1 MTDQYNDEKHHV
13 RPPDR
18 TPPDSDQRF
27 VGTLF
32 KASEKQTAK
41 HHVRPPGV
49 SYPYGERGE
58 VYLPEER
65 RNEGLRSKNER
76 NILAKELRMA
86 RVFAKAGYKIV
97 FNETG
102 TGTHDVFIDG
112 IAADLKKLKNHTQVA
127 KRAKKAVNLQGAE
140 WVLFEFEQETKEV
153 YAEIER
159 LKIRNIHGKY
169 FFSGSGIVY
178 NF

>member
-1 MTDQYNDEKHHV
+1 MTDQYNDEKS
-13 RPPDR
+13 PQSGR

-32 KASEKQTAK
+32 KASEKQTAM

-86 RVFAKAGYKIV
+86 RIFAKAGHKIV

-112 IAADLKKLKNHTQVA
+112 IAADLKRLEGHNNIVR
-127 KRAKKAVNLQGAE
+127 RAKKAVNLQDAR
-140 WVLFEFEQETKEV
+140 WVLFEFTQETEEIHR
-153 YAEIER
+153 EIEK
-159 LKIRNIHGKY
+159 LKAKDIHGKY
-169 FFSGSGIVY
+169 FFSRNGIIY
-178 NF
+178 DF